1 VTAALHRTAAAC
13 AAAIL
18 LLSAAGAAGSAGAA
32 GLPSRVVVPLVTA
45 TLPFGLVNVQAG
57 IVVAPDGLIVTQL
70 RTVRGAQAITVTL
83 PGSAALAA
91 RLVAADAGSDLALLK
106 VAPPR
111 PLPVPPFADSTPLEI
126 GQSVRAY
133 GYPFAESL
141 GSQDLAEGEGT
152 ISTVAGPPV
161 YAFFSDALVNPGFAG
176 GPVLDSAGRVVGMMQ
191 VTAPGIR
198 RTAWVKSNPG
208 LLPVVERMRRE
219 PPSRAA
225 SLPPVVP
232 AIQPASRAASRQI
245 TIAVNATLS
254 GPSAAAGRA
263 IRDGVQL
270 AVEDLG
276 AALRARGIG
285 VSVIVADDRGD
296 PAVAAGNARRLAA
309 DPSVLLVVGHS
320 LSGTSIAAAPV
331 YDDARLPMITPAAEV
346 ATLTDAG
353 HGSVFRVIGR
363 DDVQGIAAA
372 QFVRDRLGGGSAYV
386 VYEPTDYGLRTAAGF
401 WWEGRRLGL
410 RVQGLS
416 AVDDTT
422 LAQIVGAIASAAPA
436 VVYYGGEMAGAVP
449 FLKRLREAG
458 VRAPLIGADGLD
470 TSEFAYLAGGAML
483 PAYYTV
489 LDGPSRIYPGAG
501 GFAARFRARFGRSP
515 EAFAALAFDAAGAGL
530 QAIAVAGAGAAPDR
544 AAVLAAL
551 HAPAFQYQG
560 ITGTIRFT
568 ANGDRVHSPVYV
580 MAVRSPAW
588 SRWRDNT
595 VAAAF
600 SP

>member
-1 VTAALHRTAAAC
+1 MTAAFHRTAAAC

-45 TLPFGLVNVQAG
+45 TFPLGLVNAQAG
-57 IVVAPDGLIVTQL
+57 IVVAPDGLIVTEL
-70 RTVRGAQAITVTL
+70 RTVRGARALTVTL
-83 PGSAALAA
+83 PGSAPLPA
-91 RLVAADAGSDLALLK
+91 RLVASDASSDLALLK

-111 PLPVPPFADSTPLEI
+111 PLPVPPFADSTPLQI
-126 GQSVRAY
+126 GQLVRAY
-133 GYPFAESL
+133 GYPFAASL
-141 GSQDLAEGEGT
+141 GTRDLAEGEGT
-152 ISTVAGPPV
+152 ISRLAGPPV

-176 GPVLDSAGRVVGMMQ
+176 GPVVDGAGRVVGMMQ

-198 RTAWVKSNPG
+198 RTAWAKSNPG
-208 LLPVVERMRRE
+208 LLPAVERMRRE
-219 PPSRAA
+219 PSGPTA
-225 SLPPVVP
+225 PPAFAVP
-232 AIQPASRAASRQI
+232 AAPRASRPASRRI

-254 GPSAAAGRA
+254 GPSSAAGRA

-276 AALRARGIG
+276 AALRPRGID
-285 VSVIVADDRGD
+285 VSVTAADDRGD
-296 PAVAAGNARRLAA
+296 AAVAVSNARRLAA
-309 DPSVLLVVGHS
+309 DASVLLVVGHS
-320 LSGTSIAAAPV
+320 LSSTSIAAAPV
-331 YDDARLPMITPAAEV
+331 YDDARLPMITPSGEV

-483 PAYYTV
+483 PVYYTV
-489 LDGPSRIYPGAG
+489 LDGPSGVYPDAG
-501 GFAARFRARFGRSP
+501 GFARRFRARFGRAP
-515 EAFAALAFDAAGAGL
+515 EPFAALAFDAAGAGL
-530 QAIAVAGAGAAPDR
+530 RAIAVAGAGAALDR

-551 HAPAFQYQG
+551 HAPGFRYQG
-560 ITGTIRFT
+560 VTGTIRFT
-568 ANGDRVHSPVYV
+568 SNGDRVHSPVYV
-580 MAVRSPAW
+580 MEVRSPVW

-595 VAAAF
+595 VAGAF